1 MARAPQVLRGMR
13 DFLPE
18 QMLLRQHVIG
28 TFRDVFE
35 RYGFEPIETP
45 VIEYLEV
52 LTGKY
57 GEDEKL
63 IYHFQDRGGREVGL
77 RYDLTVPL
85 ARFVATHRNEL
96 TFPFKRYHIA
106 PVFRAD
112 RPQRGRYRE
121 FWQCDADIVGTRSM
135 IADAE
140 VVSVWIDALS
150 AINMPNFVVHINH
163 RKLLM
168 SLAEVAGVPAE
179 RTPTIHRA
187 IDKLAKIGPDG
198 VLNEMT
204 ANGIPSD
211 AGQRVLDLVAI
222 EGETDMVFQELG
234 RRLGDNQ
241 RAAEGLAELRTMFEF
256 LESLGADPARY
267 RLDLSLARGL
277 DYYTGPVFE
286 ALVSEPNIG
295 SLGGAGRYDELVGM
309 FSGEDIPA
317 TGASL
322 GLERIFDIIQEL
334 NLIDLRPTVS
344 QVLVTIFDES
354 MIGQSLSMVGRLRR
368 AGIRAE
374 SYAGD
379 RLDLRRQ
386 LQYANRREIPLAI
399 IIGPDEAARGEANV
413 RQMATGDQRA
423 VPVEEVVEIVH
434 RLIAGESVDVAA
446 AGE

>member
-28 TFRDVFE
+28 TFRRIFE
-35 RYGFEPIETP
+35 QYGFEPIETP

-63 IYHFQDRGGREVGL
+63 LYAFKDRGDRDVGL

-85 ARFVATHRNEL
+85 ARFVANHRNEL

-140 VVSVWIDALS
+140 VVSIWIDALS
-150 AINMPNFVVHINH
+150 AVNMPGFVVHINH

-168 SLAEVAGVPAE
+168 SLAEVAGVPVD

-187 IDKLAKIGPDG
+187 IDKLAKIGESG
-198 VLNEMT
+198 VMNEMQS
-204 ANGIPSD
+204 NGIPED
-211 AGQRVLDLVAI
+211 AARRVLDLVSMTGEPGDVLTRLSDRLTGNALAK
-222 EGETDMVFQELG
+222 EGI
-234 RRLGDNQ
+234 
-241 RAAEGLAELRTMFEF
+241 AELRSLFAF
-256 LESLGADPARY
+256 LEQLGSDSNHY
-267 RLDLSLARGL
+267 TLDLTLARGL

-286 ALVSEPNIG
+286 AIATDANIG
-295 SLGGAGRYDELVGM
+295 SLGGAGRYDGLIGM
-309 FSGEDIPA
+309 FSGEDLPA
-317 TGASL
+317 TGCSL
-322 GLERIFDIIQEL
+322 GLERIMDVIQEM
-334 NLIDLRPTVS
+334 NLIDIHSTVS
-344 QVLVTIFDES
+344 EVLVTVFNEETLGES
-354 MIGQSLSMVGRLRR
+354 LALVGQLRR

-374 SYAGD
+374 VYLGD

-386 LQYANRREIPLAI
+386 MQYANRKGIPMTVIL
-399 IIGPDEAARGEANV
+399 GPDELAAGNAVLRE
-413 RQMATGDQRA
+413 MSSGDQRTIPTDGLA
-423 VPVEEVVEIVH
+423 REI
-434 RLIAGESVDVAA
+434 RAALKAG
-446 AGE
+446 

>member
-1 MARAPQVLRGMR
+1 MEGKRFMARAPQVLKGMR

-18 QMLLRQHVIG
+18 QMLLRQHVIS
-28 TFRDVFE
+28 TFRTVFE

-63 IYHFQDRGGREVGL
+63 IYSFKDRGDRDVGL

-85 ARFVATHRNEL
+85 ARFVANHRNEL

-150 AINMPNFVVHINH
+150 AINMPGFVVHINH

-168 SLAEVAGVPAE
+168 SLAVAAGVPNE
-179 RTPTIHRA
+179 LSPNIHRA

-198 VLNEMT
+198 VLREM
-204 ANGIPSD
+204 AKAGIDED
-211 AGQRVLDLVAI
+211 AGKRVLDLVSI
-222 EGETDMVFQELG
+222 DGEPFSVLDDLQK
-234 RRLGDNQ
+234 RLAGNQ
-241 RAAEGLAELRTMFEF
+241 LAEEGVHELRSLFTF
-256 LESLGADPARY
+256 LDDLGADSRHFA
-267 RLDLSLARGL
+267 LDLTLARGL

-286 ALVSEPNIG
+286 AIATDANIG
-295 SLGGAGRYDELVGM
+295 SLGGAGRYDGLVGM
-309 FSGEDIPA
+309 FSGEDLPA
-317 TGASL
+317 TGCSL
-322 GLERIFDIIQEL
+322 GLERIMDVIQEQ
-334 NLIDLRPTVS
+334 NLVNSPSSVS
-344 QVLVTIFDES
+344 QALVTIFNEEMTGES
-354 MIGQSLSMVGRLRR
+354 LALVGKLRR
-368 AGIRAE
+368 SGLQAE
-374 SYAGD
+374 IFVGD
-379 RLDLRRQ
+379 KKDLRRQ
-386 LQYANRREIPLAI
+386 LQYANRKGIPYTVIL
-399 IIGPDEAARGEANV
+399 GPDEHAEGNVVVREMQSGE
-413 RQMATGDQRA
+413 QQT
-423 VPVEEVVEIVH
+423 VEQSALAEH
-434 RLIAGESVDVAA
+434 LRSLLT
-446 AGE
+446 